1 MDQIKYSSRK
11 TSIQITSEIVL
22 KNYFSKLK
30 NNNRCSV
37 VRGIVGAVVSCYD
50 LFIRTTQCLKQ
61 KNF

>member
-11 TSIQITSEIVL
+11 TSIQITLEIVL

-37 VRGIVGAVVSCYD
+37 VRGKGNT
-50 LFIRTTQCLKQ
+50 R
-61 KNF
+61 